1 MENLHELQKFSEKA
15 ISTFG
20 RIQNLIPNAMQDKE
34 SLENLE
40 YLKQATQN
48 CDDFLKT
55 KNDMEGQND
64 IFEYLFKMLKVDNF
78 NTITI
83 KHIKIIFD
91 RKNVRT
97 GPADRYATS

>member
-1 MENLHELQKFSEKA
+1 MALLSLEKNVSVRSTGYSKYYIRDQNLKHFSSGMENLHELQKFSEKA

-48 CDDFLKT
+48 CDDFLKFT
-55 KNDMEGQND
+55 NDLEG
-64 IFEYLFKMLKVDNF
+64 
-78 NTITI
+78 
-83 KHIKIIFD
+83 
-91 RKNVRT
+91 
-97 GPADRYATS
+97 